1 MVLHKHI
8 SCIVDKTTDTG
19 TEHSTYNYSTNSRMI
34 IMIIIIT
41 IVIVITLFIS
51 SCYKPLKLADLER
64 SVPVLLE

>member
-1 MVLHKHI
+1 MVLYKHI
-8 SCIVDKTTDTG
+8 NCIVDKTTDTG
-19 TEHSTYNYSTNSRMI
+19 TEHSTYNYITNSRMI
-34 IMIIIIT
+34 IIIIT

>member
-8 SCIVDKTTDTG
+8 NCIVDKTTDTG
-19 TEHSTYNYSTNSRMI
+19 TEHSTYNYITNSRMI
-34 IMIIIIT
+34 IIIIT